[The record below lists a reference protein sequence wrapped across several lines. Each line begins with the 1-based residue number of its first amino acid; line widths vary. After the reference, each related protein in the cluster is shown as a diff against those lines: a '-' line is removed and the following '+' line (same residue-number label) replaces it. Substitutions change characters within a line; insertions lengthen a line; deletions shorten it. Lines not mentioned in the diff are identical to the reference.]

1 MKKCVRN
8 VQERNIVVTD
18 RNKKMGEK
26 TMKILIIG
34 GVAAGT
40 KTAAKLKRE
49 DRSAEVTVIT
59 KDRDISYAGCG
70 LPYYVGGLIEN
81 REELIVNTPAKYAGL
96 TGVEVKTGKEAIA
109 LCVDKKEVIVKD
121 VETGAEEAYGYD
133 KLVLTVGASPAK
145 LPIEGTDLS
154 GVFQMRTPDDA
165 ENIRSYVEENQVK
178 KAVVIGAGFIGL
190 EVAENLKAKGVQ
202 VTVIDFAS
210 QILPNIVDAEVA
222 VYAKKHLLKEGIRV
236 ITGTKADAIMGND
249 HVTGVK
255 TSAGLLR
262 CELLIMAAG
271 IRPNTDF
278 LQDSGLEM
286 FKGTILVDKT
296 MKTNLEDVYAA
307 GDCVMVTNRITGKP
321 QWSPM
326 GSSANLEG
334 RTLAQVLTGT
344 KKEYPGVLGTGVV
357 KLPNLNI
364 GRTGLTE
371 EQAKNAGY
379 DVVTVVAPTDD
390 KAHYYPDAGFFIT
403 KLIADRESHKLLGV
417 QVLGNGAV
425 DKMVDIA
432 VMGINMGAVLED
444 FENADFAYAPP
455 FSTAIHP
462 FVQAVYILL
471 NKINGNLVSM
481 TPAEY
486 AGGKAKDYKVVDVGL
501 TPSIRG
507 AVYVNLSQVNG
518 EIEGL
523 DKEEKLLL
531 VCAKGK
537 RGYFLQNRLRSYGYK
552 NTVVLEG
559 AQFFND
565 VKVQYAENAVSP
577 EEETRVKALGFLRD
591 KTTLDKFNGRVIT
604 RNGKITADEARTIAE
619 AAEMFGSGE
628 VTMTSRLTMEIQ
640 GVPFDNIEPLR
651 EYLMQAGLETGG
663 TGSKVRP
670 VVSCK
675 GTTCQYGLIDTFGLS
690 EEIHERFFHGY
701 SDVKLPHKFKI
712 AVGGCPNN
720 CVKPDLNDLGIIGQ
734 RIPQVDMEKCRG
746 CKICRVEK
754 NCPINVAKVVDGK
767 IVIDENSCNH
777 CGRCIGKCPFNAFE
791 DYTNGYRIY
800 IGGRW
805 GKKVAQGR
813 YLEKV
818 FTDKEEVLSVV
829 EKAILLFREQG
840 ITGERFADTVA
851 RIGFENVQ
859 EQLLGDELLSRKE
872 ENIKA
877 QKHLKGGATC

>member
-1 MKKCVRN
+1 
-8 VQERNIVVTD
+8 
-18 RNKKMGEK
+18 MGEK

-565 VKVQYAENAVSP
+565 VKVQHAENAVSP

-619 AAEMFGSGE
+619 AAELFGSGE

-701 SDVKLPHKFKI
+701 ANVKLPHKFKI

>member
-96 TGVEVKTGKEAIA
+96 TGGEVKTGKEAIA
-109 LCVDKKEVIVKD
+109 LCADKKEVIVKD

-486 AGGKAKDYKVVDVGL
+486 AAGKAKDYKVVDVGL

-565 VKVQYAENAVSP
+565 VKVQHAENAVSP

-701 SDVKLPHKFKI
+701 ANVKLPHKFKI

>member
-109 LCVDKKEVIVKD
+109 LCADKKEVIVKD

-565 VKVQYAENAVSP
+565 VKVQHAENAVSP

-619 AAEMFGSGE
+619 AAELFGSGE

-701 SDVKLPHKFKI
+701 ANVKLPHKFKI

>member
-109 LCVDKKEVIVKD
+109 LCADKKEVIVKD

-307 GDCVMVTNRITGKP
+307 GDCVMVTNRITGKT

-565 VKVQYAENAVSP
+565 VKVQHAENAVSP

-701 SDVKLPHKFKI
+701 ANVKLPHKFKI

>member
-1 MKKCVRN
+1 
-8 VQERNIVVTD
+8 
-18 RNKKMGEK
+18 MGEK

-109 LCVDKKEVIVKD
+109 LCADKKEVIVKD

-486 AGGKAKDYKVVDVGL
+486 AAGKAKDYKVVDVGL

-565 VKVQYAENAVSP
+565 VKVQHAENAVSP

-701 SDVKLPHKFKI
+701 ANVKLPHKFKI

>member
-565 VKVQYAENAVSP
+565 VKVQHAENAVSP

-619 AAEMFGSGE
+619 VAEMFGSGE